1 MQVCTQRARGRRRGR
16 CKGDGKAKSE
26 ADAETRLRDL
36 TSSELSELREYLC
49 CVVPAPRRDIDTSHF
64 CSLQTRLYDDSEVS
78 CTPESDPLVD
88 VGLTFF
94 AVDDSA
100 EYTTDEDK
108 PFPDDLPRS
117 QVMRVRRGW
126 TGKGAG
132 RGAYM
137 LGS

>member
-1 MQVCTQRARGRRRGR
+1 MCTQRARGRRRSR

-36 TSSELSELREYLC
+36 TSSELSKLREYLC

-64 CSLQTRLYDDSEVS
+64 WGLQIRLYDDSEVS
-78 CTPESDPLVD
+78 CASESDPLVD

-94 AVDDSA
+94 AVEDSA
-100 EYTTDEDK
+100 EYNTVEDK
-108 PFPDDLPRS
+108 PFPEDLPRP
-117 QVMRVRRGW
+117 QAMRVRRGW